1 MAYNTSLSSA
11 VSFYNSGNKD
21 TAPSTRRVFARVT
34 DIVSDSSHPDYELFG
49 KSESLNGIR
58 YRVLNDNEEIPDTT
72 REDPFAFFGETFLKR
87 IPLIDEIV
95 EIVFKPGNSIE
106 GSAYQERAYY
116 TQPVGIWNNAHHNAL
131 PEKNQD
137 KTEAVLGAD
146 VVELSSIS
154 SLQPFPGDVYIE
166 GRLGQSLRFSGYKHP
181 KNFFTNDSNNGSPFA
196 IIRIGQREEND
207 PFVEYVENINTDP
220 SSIYITSDQVVPLTP
235 SLVKDQDTYRSDK
248 PVPFSIFQGNQIII
262 DSGRL
267 VLHAKNDHLL
277 LNSKLSTGIKAKT
290 VNIDSTDYIGLDSP
304 KIYLGVNATDPVV
317 RGNKN
322 LEVLT
327 QIVDVLK
334 RMSTNFKLAT
344 TPTQASAQ
352 LVATGQELLPL
363 INSINL
369 TPTLSTKVFTE

>member
-11 VSFYNSGNKD
+11 VSFYTSVNNSTPTTSK
-21 TAPSTRRVFARVT
+21 RVFARVT
-34 DIVSDSSHPDYELFG
+34 DVVLDSSHPDYELFG
-49 KSESLNGIR
+49 KSEALNGIR

-72 REDPFAFFGETFLKR
+72 TEDPFAFFGETFLKK

-95 EIVFKPGNSIE
+95 EIVFKPGNLIE
-106 GSAYQERAYY
+106 GSSYQEKAYY

-137 KTEAVLGAD
+137 KTEAVLGSD
-146 VVELSSIS
+146 VVELSDIS
-154 SLQPFPGDVYIE
+154 TLQPYTGDVYIE

-181 KNFFTNDSNNGSPFA
+181 KNSLTNDSNNGNPFA
-196 IIRIGQREEND
+196 IIRIGQRDQND
-207 PFVEYVENINTDP
+207 PFIPYVENINTDP
-220 SSIYITSDQVVPLTP
+220 SSIYITSNHVVPINP
-235 SLVKDQDTYRSDK
+235 SLVKDQDTYRGERPTSL
-248 PVPFSIFQGNQIII
+248 STFQGNQIIV

-267 VLHAKNDHLL
+267 VFHAKNDHLL
-277 LNSKLSTGIKAKT
+277 LNSKLSTGIKGKS
-290 VNIDSTDYIGLDSP
+290 VNIDSTDYISLDSP
-304 KIYLGVNATDPVV
+304 RIYLGAIASEPVV
-317 RGNKN
+317 RGDKN
-322 LEVLT
+322 LKVLS
-327 QIVDVLK
+327 QIVEILK
-334 RMSTNFKLAT
+334 RMSTNFTLAT